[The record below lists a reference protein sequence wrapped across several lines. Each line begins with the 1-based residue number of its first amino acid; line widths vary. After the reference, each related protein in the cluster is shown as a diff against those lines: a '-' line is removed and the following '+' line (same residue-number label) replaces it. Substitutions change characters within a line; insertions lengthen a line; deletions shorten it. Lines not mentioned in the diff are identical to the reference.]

1 MIFARKLDRYV
12 LWKFLK
18 TLVLAQISLALITTL
33 VHLMDHINVFLDQDA
48 AWADVARYYALQ
60 LPYNNLLTLPMSMLI
75 ATVLTMGDLGRHGEL
90 TAMKASGIS
99 LYRTSTPLFAF
110 GLLLSVGVLV
120 VGETVIPPINQ
131 RSNVVYDEEILGRQ
145 VEYEDY
151 RGSFVYQNPEG
162 FTYIVR
168 SLFVEDSTAS
178 ADQVEIQRQYDD
190 GTFVR
195 INASQM
201 IWEENVEQWALRNG
215 EVRFFPGLRR
225 GAGAAADTAA
235 AGSDTTGGTAGDTT
249 GAAGGDATETAGGG
263 TTETAGG
270 TTEAPEATDDE
281 SAPVDDRS
289 IRERMYAFRILR
301 SAHLDDRPQELL
313 AREKDPE
320 ELGYLELEEYIE
332 ERERLGA
339 ETRQERVDLHM
350 KLAYP
355 FANFVIVLF
364 GVALVGSSAH
374 AGRQS
379 GSAGFGVALFLTIV
393 FWGSGQPGDRLR
405 RRPRAAVGG
414 VAGERGVRVGG
425 AGTPVAGADVE
436 AYHRKSRGLLVQEE
450 GRSDEARS
458 RAETTS
464 ASSSS
469 EGGTS
474 PSGARASGSTARHAD
489 RAERSAAASHGPPP
503 RVALS
508 RAAIA
513 SASRSAGSEESAS
526 CAPATRASE
535 ASRAAAGPSAGV
547 GRSAGSTAASDSRL
561 RRAASSAPAWAP
573 TAIPH
578 AIASTSSQPASR
590 AVSAATAAGQA
601 APAAQASAISPASS
615 PATV

>member
-1 MIFARKLDRYV
+1 MIFPRKLDRYV

-99 LYRTSTPLFAF
+99 LYRTAAPLFAF

-120 VGETVIPPINQ
+120 VGETVIPEINQ

-151 RGSFVYQNPEG
+151 RGSFLYQNTEG
-162 FTYIVR
+162 YTYIVR
-168 SLFVEDSTAS
+168 SLFVEDSIAS
-178 ADQVEIQRQYDD
+178 ADQVEIQRRYDD

-201 IWEENVEQWALRNG
+201 VWEEDVERWALRNG
-215 EVRFFPGLRR
+215 EVRFFPGLRVGTGAGVDAAPGAAD
-225 GAGAAADTAA
+225 GAGARDTVGVPGGSAGGTASGDTAA
-235 AGSDTTGGTAGDTT
+235 AAGGDTT
-249 GAAGGDATETAGGG
+249 GAAGGDMGGASDGDGDTA
-263 TTETAGG
+263 
-270 TTEAPEATDDE
+270 ATDGE
-281 SAPVDDRS
+281 SAPLDDRS
-289 IRERMYAFRILR
+289 VRERMYAFRILR
-301 SAHLDDRPQELL
+301 SPHLDDRPQELL

-320 ELGYLELEEYIE
+320 ELGYLDLEAYIE

-393 FWGSGQPGDRLR
+393 FWGFIRVSQGVGYGGGLTPPVAAWLANGVFGVV
-405 RRPRAAVGG
+405 AVG
-414 VAGERGVRVGG
+414 
-425 AGTPVAGADVE
+425 
-436 AYHRKSRGLLVQEE
+436 LLF
-450 GRSDEARS
+450 RAR
-458 RAETTS
+458 T
-464 ASSSS
+464 
-469 EGGTS
+469 
-474 PSGARASGSTARHAD
+474 
-489 RAERSAAASHGPPP
+489 
-503 RVALS
+503 
-508 RAAIA
+508 
-513 SASRSAGSEESAS
+513 
-526 CAPATRASE
+526 
-535 ASRAAAGPSAGV
+535 
-547 GRSAGSTAASDSRL
+547 
-561 RRAASSAPAWAP
+561 
-573 TAIPH
+573 
-578 AIASTSSQPASR
+578 
-590 AVSAATAAGQA
+590 
-601 APAAQASAISPASS
+601 
-615 PATV
+615 